1 MENVIYDGRYYDRYY
16 DLDLTNNSILF
27 PLFRNVIL
35 DLKKFSLDD
44 ISEIA
49 KEPYEDESDTLLLND
64 MYTFRHPDVIQEYLN
79 SNELLH
85 PILAEAV
92 DKIEHFFPE
101 AFLFLEVISNPEEES
116 DTHLVIF
123 IKTNVPPTE
132 AVEKLDQLDEEWFLN
147 LPADIMKQLSINL
160 EF

>member
-1 MENVIYDGRYYDRYY
+1 MENIIYDGRYC
-16 DLDLTNNSILF
+16 DLDLTNSSILF
-27 PLFRNVIL
+27 PIFRNVAIES
-35 DLKKFSLDD
+35 KKFSLDD
-44 ISEIA
+44 INGIVKEI
-49 KEPYEDESDTLLLND
+49 YEDESDTLLLKD
-64 MYTFRHPDVIQEYLN
+64 IYTFRHYNIVQEYLN
-79 SNELLH
+79 SNQLLYS
-85 PILAEAV
+85 ILIEAAN
-92 DKIEHFFPE
+92 KIECFFPKSS
-101 AFLFLEVISNPEEES
+101 LFLEVISNPEEES